1 MQRQSEKNGQPMTL
15 VFQGTPYTVLTVETL
30 YDDTGQLH
38 HWELGLV

>member
-1 MQRQSEKNGQPMTL
+1 MQRQSEQNGQPMVL

-38 HWELGLV
+38 HWELGLC